1 MDRRAIFIAA
11 SVIVA
16 VHVLLVILLV
26 LPGCN
31 ADGSKKP
38 SAPQNSSWN
47 IPEPEQEQEET
58 EADGPAEQNISAVR
72 PSPAVVRQV
81 RQEKLYHPQQY
92 RALRTAGA
100 KQGLKSIPGS
110 PALSKQ
116 SAKNV
121 TGILIDLDSRRVLWQ
136 HQADKVVPVAS
147 LTKLMTLLLAYENTL
162 DPRSGF
168 TLETPVRIT
177 REARVVPPSG
187 VAFKPAETSFPL
199 EKLMIAS
206 AVRSANDAAYLIAQ
220 SMGGGSAENFVRQM
234 NRKAKELGM
243 HDTTFYN
250 PHGLPGKPDRKPD
263 NSSTVKDIARLC
275 EAYIHYPQL
284 REWSGSVTG
293 TFRTK
298 NDLSS
303 HNHLLPGKRT
313 PCKGVCGL
321 KTGFTNNA
329 GFCVAALCKR
339 NGRTLLAVVTGFGA
353 RKERDEYVRN
363 LLNWGYTR

>member
-31 ADGSKKP
+31 ADGAKKP
-38 SAPQNSSWN
+38 SASQNNSWN
-47 IPEPEQEQEET
+47 ISEPEQET
-58 EADGPAEQNISAVR
+58 AADEPAEKKVSAEK
-72 PSPAVVRQV
+72 PAAAAVVKQD
-81 RQEKLYHPQQY
+81 RQEKLYRPQQY
-92 RALRTAGA
+92 RALLTAGA
-100 KQGLKSIPGS
+100 KQGLKAIPGS
-110 PALSKQ
+110 PVLSKL
-116 SAKNV
+116 SVKNV

-187 VAFKPAETSFPL
+187 VAFKPAETCFPL
-199 EKLMIAS
+199 KKLMIAS

-234 NRKAKELGM
+234 NSKAKELGM
-243 HDTTFYN
+243 HNTTFYN

-275 EAYIHYPQL
+275 EAYIYYPQL

-293 TFRTK
+293 SFRTK